1 MEEEKYVKVEV
12 YGMITIP
19 GTFFEG
25 FAEWY
30 YLLHPRPIERDSWM
44 SDDTYMFRV
53 VSVRGKPHDIVVKGA
68 FFINYHAAGKKIDIR
83 DVSLQ
88 EHLDLF
94 NLEDEKENK

>member
-1 MEEEKYVKVEV
+1 MEDKYVEVEV
-12 YGMITIP
+12 YGTVTIP

-30 YLLHPRPIERDSWM
+30 YLLHPRPVERDSWM
-44 SDDTYMFRV
+44 SDDTYMFHV
-53 VSVRGKPHDIVVKGA
+53 VSVRGKPHDIIVKGA
-68 FFINYHAAGKKIDIR
+68 FLINYHVAGKKIDIK

-94 NLEDEKENK
+94 GSEVEKEKE